1 MKLDPR
7 YDLIL
12 VSETLNSAETA
23 LFIAN
28 YMRSLKNPNNLH
40 WFFPLLE
47 KCGNVIKESLKDDE
61 TKILNILEHSWNL
74 LILKRILGYRF

>member
-40 WFFPLLE
+40 WFFPPFRKMW
-47 KCGNVIKESLKDDE
+47 KCNQ
-61 TKILNILEHSWNL
+61 
-74 LILKRILGYRF
+74 RIP